1 MLGTKALSSREE
13 GIHVQDGSA
22 LDAETQDEVHIQT
35 KVLYTEGG
43 RSMVDRKQGQK
54 YGKMEPFRKERKTS
68 ITILEH

>member
-1 MLGTKALSSREE
+1 MLGTKALSSRED

-22 LDAETQDEVHIQT
+22 RDAETQDEVHIQT
-35 KVLYTEGG
+35 KVLYTGGG

-54 YGKMEPFRKERKTS
+54 YRKMEPFRKDQKTS